1 MALIDFYIRNQKLS
15 KNGPEIIADTIKYV
29 DCSFTFKTSDWDGT
43 DKWLLL
49 EKGGTA
55 HEVNLVD
62 DAIPK
67 ECGLS
72 IGAGIWHASLFG
84 IRSDGTRITT
94 DSVTLEVKE
103 SSIPEG
109 GPLPVIEQTAS
120 EQIAAR
126 AQDAFAKAN
135 EALETANSVK
145 EAAEN
150 GEFNGKDGYT
160 PVIELEQTYEVATDR
175 SGVLI
180 KVYHEDGSISFAG
193 LSDGERGNPG
203 YSPIVAVSEIEGGHR
218 VLVRHTGG
226 SEEFDVMDGTDGT
239 NGKDGTS
246 IRVTSI
252 SGSSAS
258 GGTNRVEFSDG
269 SAVNIKNG
277 IDGKDG
283 SDYVLTDSDKAEIAE
298 LAKGTSP
305 VPSYWETAIANAIS
319 KVKALQDMG
328 GKDLVNFV
336 HFSDMHYN
344 SDRTNYTDNL
354 GAVAARLMMELD
366 IPLMVGTG
374 DITESGTASSSAMID
389 ADVEQALET
398 LEPVGLENLL
408 YCKGNHDGAWGAKA
422 DYGVN
427 YAMIQ
432 HPDKLWNRLYRWQA
446 EDFRRVF
453 SEDGSYY
460 YIDNIPQK
468 VRYIVLNAHWADYSN
483 ITDLDY
489 DAQATEY
496 NTQKNINYGD
506 EQAEWLAKTALD
518 FADKKGWTVV
528 VFTHP
533 PLWNKHNG
541 VIKSYMNVQYAGT
554 NNASTIRS
562 ILMGFYNK
570 ESAVAYK
577 SGSTIDYSGIDESNT
592 VAGVFTG
599 HCHTDIATKYDESGT
614 GTNIP
619 FPIISVTS
627 AGNANS
633 SYEEGFGYPVTTR
646 TNGTDTET
654 AFDIVCINKKTKTI
668 NTVRVGAGS
677 DRSITYSEEEDVP
690 VTLLSISAVY
700 SGGSVEVG
708 TSINSLTGITV
719 TAHYSDGSTENV
731 TGYTLSGSISNAGN
745 NTITVSYGG
754 KTATFT
760 VEGIGIEEE
769 TTVPI
774 VWKNGYKCT
783 YAVGSACTVSA
794 DASYIIT
801 EEIPVSYGKTYSFTG
816 GPAGANG
823 TLKFVGVDSSDKV
836 TEAKDFNI
844 VSGKTASFSW
854 TPTNASTAGLRLRS
868 YSNAIGD
875 IKNSTV
881 MDIS

>member
-1 MALIDFYIRNQKLS
+1 
-15 KNGPEIIADTIKYV
+15 
-29 DCSFTFKTSDWDGT
+29 
-43 DKWLLL
+43 
-49 EKGGTA
+49 
-55 HEVNLVD
+55 
-62 DAIPK
+62 
-67 ECGLS
+67 
-72 IGAGIWHASLFG
+72 
-84 IRSDGTRITT
+84 
-94 DSVTLEVKE
+94 
-103 SSIPEG
+103 
-109 GPLPVIEQTAS
+109 
-120 EQIAAR
+120 
-126 AQDAFAKAN
+126 
-135 EALETANSVK
+135 
-145 EAAEN
+145 
-150 GEFNGKDGYT
+150 
-160 PVIELEQTYEVATDR
+160 
-175 SGVLI
+175 
-180 KVYHEDGSISFAG
+180 
-193 LSDGERGNPG
+193 
-203 YSPIVAVSEIEGGHR
+203 
-218 VLVRHTGG
+218 
-226 SEEFDVMDGTDGT
+226 
-239 NGKDGTS
+239 
-246 IRVTSI
+246 
-252 SGSSAS
+252 
-258 GGTNRVEFSDG
+258 
-269 SAVNIKNG
+269 
-277 IDGKDG
+277 
-283 SDYVLTDSDKAEIAE
+283 
-298 LAKGTSP
+298 
-305 VPSYWETAIANAIS
+305 NAIS

-577 SGSTIDYSGIDESNT
+577 SGSTVDYSGIDESNT